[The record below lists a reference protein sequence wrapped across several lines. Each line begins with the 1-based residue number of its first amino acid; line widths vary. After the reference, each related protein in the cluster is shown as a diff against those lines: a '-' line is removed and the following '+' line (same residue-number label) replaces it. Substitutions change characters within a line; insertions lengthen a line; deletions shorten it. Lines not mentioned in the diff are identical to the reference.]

1 MHFSC
6 CVAKFVW
13 YFWTKNQSHDSIPVG
28 SYIDIESERKFIV
41 EKMNAIV
48 ANIIALFRMLLNFYL
63 GQSSGA

>member
-1 MHFSC
+1 MR
-6 CVAKFVW
+6 
-13 YFWTKNQSHDSIPVG
+13 IG
-28 SYIDIESERKFIV
+28 SYIDIEYERKFIV